1 MQTMTTL
8 SFREGR
14 RKHKKCRRK
23 NGATAEWGLIFR
35 DYTHPNNKKIK
46 NNRNNN
52 NYNIFFIAHQRCSHF
67 SVLIRLLRSLV
78 HLNQFRYHRHHSIL
92 VVFCKVRTVSIS

>member
-46 NNRNNN
+46 NNRKIIIIT
-52 NYNIFFIAHQRCSHF
+52 IFFLL
-67 SVLIRLLRSLV
+67 LIKG
-78 HLNQFRYHRHHSIL
+78 
-92 VVFCKVRTVSIS
+92 VVISQS